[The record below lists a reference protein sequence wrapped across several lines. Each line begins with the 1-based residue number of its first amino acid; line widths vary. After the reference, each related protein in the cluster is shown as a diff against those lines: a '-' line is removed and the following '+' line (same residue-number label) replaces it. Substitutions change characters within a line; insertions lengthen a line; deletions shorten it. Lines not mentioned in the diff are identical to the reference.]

1 MRDPWYCM
9 PYKVVGVDL
18 RNDER
23 ELMRRGEE
31 EEM

>member
-1 MRDPWYCM
+1 M
-9 PYKVVGVDL
+9 PYKVVGVNL

-23 ELMRRGEE
+23 ELMRRAEE

>member
-1 MRDPWYCM
+1 M